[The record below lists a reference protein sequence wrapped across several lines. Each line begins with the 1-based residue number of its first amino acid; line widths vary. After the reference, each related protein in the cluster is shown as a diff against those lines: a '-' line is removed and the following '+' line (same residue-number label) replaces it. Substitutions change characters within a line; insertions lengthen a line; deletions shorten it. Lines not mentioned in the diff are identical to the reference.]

1 MATHIEETSAGGTLR
16 RARLTLDIDR
26 ALHTRIRVAAF
37 REGISMREYIE
48 RILDEVVPEHVPE
61 EEDELRPMT
70 PDALERLQ
78 ATREAI
84 SRGRVFSD
92 STAIVRHMREAES
105 ERLGQ
110 L

>member
-1 MATHIEETSAGGTLR
+1 MATHIEETAADKPAR

-26 ALHTRIRVAAF
+26 ALHTRIRLAAF

-48 RILDEVVPEHVPE
+48 RILEEKVPEPAPE
-61 EEDELRPMT
+61 EEDELRPMA
-70 PDALERLQ
+70 PDALERLRT
-78 ATREAI
+78 TREAI

-92 STAIVRHMREAES
+92 SNQIVRQMRE
-105 ERLGQ
+105 ERSQHLGQ

>member
-1 MATHIEETSAGGTLR
+1 MATHIENTTAGR
-16 RARLTLDIDR
+16 RPQRARLTLDIDR
-26 ALHTRIRVAAF
+26 ALHTRIRLAAF
-37 REGISMREYIE
+37 REGTSMREYIE
-48 RILDEVVPEHVPE
+48 RILAQAVPEPAAE
-61 EEDELRPMT
+61 GEDELHPMA

-92 STAIVRHMREAES
+92 STEIVRQMREDRSRHLA
-105 ERLGQ
+105 Q